1 MWWEATGDFLHGVY
15 AWSHF
20 LSTECLLRTCVF
32 SVSTCEFSRAF
43 INIMFGA
50 LWRLLITPTKKFL
63 LLGNFSPFFFVNMNC
78 RVDFAG
84 VVLALVL
91 LNYCNKFAF
100 FFMWYSLSCSIKE
113 LVKQRLLYLILRVY
127 RFLCLAWRLGCAHVF
142 LVLLVSGQRL
152 QHFWCSPYRTPWA
165 IRLDVQEFLLKY
177 GELYRLVDFNPI

>member
-1 MWWEATGDFLHGVY
+1 MVG
-15 AWSHF
+15 SHWRF
-20 LSTECLLRTCVF
+20 SSRSLCMITFPEHRVPLENMCILCFHVWVFQSIYKYNVWCLMEV
-32 SVSTCEFSRAF
+32 
-43 INIMFGA
+43 INYSHKEIPPSWK
-50 LWRLLITPTKKFL
+50 LQSFL
-63 LLGNFSPFFFVNMNC
+63 LCKYELQGGFC
-78 RVDFAG
+78 RSRVSFGSAQ
-84 VVLALVL
+84 L
-91 LNYCNKFAF
+91 LQWVCFF